1 MIRVLVEIIERI
13 RQSVSDLKNF
23 IFKIII
29 KKGEFLFLETYVYII
44 DTKKNSQFKE
54 IVNRRHQ

>member
-44 DTKKNSQFKE
+44 DIKKK
-54 IVNRRHQ
+54 